1 MRIWIL
7 TVGMVLIGVAAG
19 ASSAWLEFASTT
31 SQFEPHNQAA
41 GASTSLGLDR
51 IGPRVSIVEGE
62 DFDFGVGQRQA
73 AMHHTFVFRND
84 GDEPLQLTLG
94 ATTCK
99 CTLSE
104 LKTGDVP
111 PGGTSEV
118 RLDFKLVTAGEQF
131 RQTAEIHTN
140 DPRRPTVTLTIH
152 GTVTDL
158 LRMEPSDLVLSN
170 VPANDGTK
178 ATVHLYGFDVQDLQI
193 LSHECTNQET
203 ASFFSLDWRPARQ
216 DELRENRGASIGLV
230 GTLTVKP
237 GLPLGPI
244 NQTIQ
249 LQTNVPDADK
259 LALEISGSVVS
270 DISIVGSSLFN
281 EQHSVVLFGVVE
293 RSRGA
298 KTTLRMLVKG
308 PHRREVKLA
317 VQEVEPADVLG
328 VSLGEVREINAG
340 VVLMYPLEIEVR
352 PGSRLINRMGSEQ
365 AKFGK
370 IILET
375 THPTVNKI
383 PINVKFA
390 VE

>member
-1 MRIWIL
+1 
-7 TVGMVLIGVAAG
+7 
-19 ASSAWLEFASTT
+19 
-31 SQFEPHNQAA
+31 
-41 GASTSLGLDR
+41 
-51 IGPRVSIVEGE
+51 
-62 DFDFGVGQRQA
+62 
-73 AMHHTFVFRND
+73 
-84 GDEPLQLTLG
+84 
-94 ATTCK
+94 
-99 CTLSE
+99 
-104 LKTGDVP
+104 
-111 PGGTSEV
+111 
-118 RLDFKLVTAGEQF
+118 
-131 RQTAEIHTN
+131 
-140 DPRRPTVTLTIH
+140 
-152 GTVTDL
+152 L

-178 ATVHLYGFDVQDLQI
+178 ATVHLYGFDIQDLQI

-203 ASFFSLDWRPARQ
+203 ASFFSLDWRPAKQ
-216 DELRENRGASIGLV
+216 DELRENRKASVGLV

-270 DISIVGSSLFN
+270 DISIVGPSLFN
-281 EQHSVVLFGVVE
+281 EQHSMVLFGVVE

-308 PHRREVKLA
+308 PHRREVTLA
-317 VQEVEPADVLG
+317 VQEVEPADVLS
-328 VSLGEVREINAG
+328 VSLGEVQEINAG

-370 IILET
+370 IVLET
-375 THPTVNKI
+375 THPTVKKI